1 MDKSVKHLLLGAG
14 LMALLLVSLFSVGL
28 KLASNGNTG
37 SSVLEF
43 SVFNKGLQIGDVPMN
58 MKKLKLEQ
66 NAQTAFYTNTSGR
79 TEFITNPE
87 AYSGGTATS
96 TYKLY
101 VVATST
107 ESFTAAELNRGT
119 PSGIQLLS
127 GWSLATSTTAT
138 TTDAILFAQ
147 EGGLAKSVY
156 ALPDGH
162 KIAFILEN
170 VDIVS
175 GVVEAATSTNRGVV
189 PEVRF
194 GVHR

>member
-1 MDKSVKHLLLGAG
+1 MDKSLKNLLLGAG
-14 LMALLLVSLFSVGL
+14 LALALVGLFSVGS
-28 KLASNGNTG
+28 KLAKNDNTG

-43 SVFNKGLQIGDVPMN
+43 SVFSKGLQIGDVPMN
-58 MKKLKLEQ
+58 MKKLRLEQ

-87 AYSGGTATS
+87 IYSGGTATS
-96 TYKLY
+96 SFKLY

-119 PSGIQLLS
+119 PSGVGLLMA
-127 GWSLATSTTAT
+127 WTLATSTTAT
-138 TTDAILFAQ
+138 TTDAIRHRAD
-147 EGGLAKSVY
+147 GGTSNSVY

-162 KIAFILEN
+162 KVAFILEN
-170 VDIVS
+170 ADIVS
-175 GVVEAATSTNRGVV
+175 GVVEAATSTNRGVA
-189 PEVRF
+189 PELRF